1 MTKESIIESLYDSLE
16 QIDPKQFIAYQVE
29 NYTNLSDV
37 QTASID
43 LSAFLAFQYDH
54 DKEED
59 LATIMYLM
67 LKANRDIGLINFP
80 ENNFFKIA
88 LITGSFGLLDVYLTQ
103 IISYY
108 LENKSIEEWKSCYTK
123 LLKKAIDLSQLFMTQ
138 YDFVIKGIDYQ
149 LPEKSEKDLLI
160 LSKKDHEEMQDT
172 IDKFN
177 KIVGRKK
184 IMDELVDRIK
194 LAKDYYDVE

>member
-1 MTKESIIESLYDSLE
+1 MTKESIIESLYDCLK
-16 QIDPKQFIAYQVE
+16 QADPEHFIAYQVE
-29 NYTNLSDV
+29 NYINFSNI

-59 LATIMYLM
+59 LATIMHLM
-67 LKANRDIGLINFP
+67 LRANRDIGLINFP

-88 LITGSFGLLDVYLTQ
+88 LTTGSFELFDVYLMQ
-103 IISYY
+103 VVSYY

-123 LLKKAIDLSQLFMTQ
+123 LLKKAIDLNQLFMTQ

-149 LPEKSEKDLLI
+149 LPEKLENNHLI
-160 LSKKDHEEMQDT
+160 LSNKDHEEMQDT